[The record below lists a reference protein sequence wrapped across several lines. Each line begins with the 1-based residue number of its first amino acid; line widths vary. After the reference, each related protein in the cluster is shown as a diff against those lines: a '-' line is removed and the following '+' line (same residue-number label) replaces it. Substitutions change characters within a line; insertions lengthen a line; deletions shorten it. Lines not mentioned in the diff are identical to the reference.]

1 MADAAESDQG
11 SLEKREALSV
21 GELNDR
27 VAGAIDVAT
36 YLDDVV
42 CRGEVSDLHESGSSV
57 FFTLSDAD
65 GSHELNCFMYQ
76 SEYRGLELELVDGI
90 EVVVDGEVDYWTQ
103 GGRLNLRPTEITPV
117 GEGALQ
123 AHIDQLRSDL
133 QTQGWFDPDRKQE
146 LPQYP
151 ECVGVV
157 TSRDGDARYDI
168 QDKIHSRHP
177 GVDIVLHHAS
187 VQGDR
192 APEAL
197 ADGITTLDREEK
209 VDVVIAGR
217 GGGSTHDLLA
227 FNTEEVAAAIF
238 KAETPIVSAVGHRE
252 NTTIACEVADVAA
265 ITPTA
270 AGTLVR
276 ERDAALRN
284 IAEQEAAIDT
294 AYASVADE
302 QLERSERQ
310 LDHAY
315 RGIVNDRLAQLE
327 RRLDHAYRGIVD
339 DRLDRLES
347 RVSQAYQQREH
358 EEAVEEAE
366 QTVPLGYAVA
376 LVVLVLVVLVLVI
389 VIVL

>member
-1 MADAAESDQG
+1 MADAAESDPASPEG
-11 SLEKREALSV
+11 REALSV

-42 CRGEVSDLHESGSSV
+42 CRGEVSDLHESESSV

-76 SEYRGLELELVDGI
+76 SEYRGLDIELADGI
-90 EVVVDGEVDYWTQ
+90 EVMIAGEVDYWTR
-103 GGRLNLRPTEITPV
+103 GGRLNLRPAEITPV

-123 AHIDQLRSDL
+123 ARIDQLNSDL
-133 QTQGWFDPDRKQE
+133 QTRGWFDPDQKQE
-146 LPQYP
+146 VPQYP

-157 TSRDGDARYDI
+157 TSRDGDARHDI
-168 QDKIHSRHP
+168 QDNIHTRHP

-187 VQGDR
+187 VQGDK

-197 ADGITTLDREEK
+197 AEGITTLDREEA
-209 VDVVIAGR
+209 VDVLIVGR

-238 KAETPIVSAVGHRE
+238 NAETPVVSAVGHRE
-252 NTTIACEVADVAA
+252 NTTIACEVADSAA

-276 ERDAALRN
+276 ERDAALAD
-284 IAEQEAAIDT
+284 IAEHEAAIET
-294 AYASVADE
+294 AYTGVVENQIGESA
-302 QLERSERQ
+302 RH

-315 RGIVNDRLAQLE
+315 GGIVEGRLEESE
-327 RRLDHAYRGIVD
+327 RRLDRAYRSLVET
-339 DRLDRLES
+339 RLDRLES
-347 RVSQAYQQREH
+347 RVSQAYQQCEH

-366 QTVPLGYAVA
+366 RTVPLAYVVA
-376 LVVLVLVVLVLVI
+376 LVILVLIVLALVI